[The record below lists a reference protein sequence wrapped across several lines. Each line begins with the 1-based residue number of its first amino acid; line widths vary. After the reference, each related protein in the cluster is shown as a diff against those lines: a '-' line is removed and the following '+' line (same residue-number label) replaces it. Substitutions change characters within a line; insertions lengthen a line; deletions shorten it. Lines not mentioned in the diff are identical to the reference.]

1 MKLNIFPGWW
11 QVVVAIV
18 VQAISSA
25 SIFLSYSVIAVQL
38 KETFNP
44 STMVLMLSVTLAII
58 SGGVLGPLV
67 GSAID
72 RLSIRRLMLTGSIL
86 VTCGFFLL
94 SITTAMWQVLAI
106 YMLVLAIGGSLIG
119 QISTTALL
127 ARWFTRRRGLAM
139 GIAVSGVAIGGII
152 IPPLLQFLIDTF
164 EWRMALRVFACIL
177 FSITAPS
184 ILLLVIDRPSD
195 RGLYPEGDKTPP
207 EIETTPANSSIKSII
222 RSAPFWVVCIAIGT
236 AFFGPFALISNMV
249 PYTINNGF
257 DARKGALLLSIYSG
271 ASFTGKLLYAA
282 VGDRIDNRVTF
293 VTILSILMVSML
305 LFIFGDSYANLVIA
319 CVLTG
324 ISSGAALPLRS
335 VFIANMYGSVS
346 LGRILGL
353 VGLVTMPF
361 TLIGPPLFGWSFD
374 VTGSYNTVLTG
385 YLVLLVCVTLLLL
398 RTPLKPAQQKEEKIQ
413 TS

>member
-25 SIFLSYSVIAVQL
+25 SIFLSYSIIAVPL

-44 STMVLMLSVTLAII
+44 STMVLMLSISVAII
-58 SGGVLGPLV
+58 TGGVLGPII

-72 RLSIRRLMLTGSIL
+72 RISIRKLMLTGSIL
-86 VTCGFFLL
+86 VSCGFFLL
-94 SITTAMWQVLAI
+94 SITSAMWQVLAI
-106 YMLVLAIGGSLIG
+106 YMLLAIGGTLIG
-119 QISTTALL
+119 QLSTSALL
-127 ARWFTRRRGLAM
+127 ARWFTRRRGLAI

-152 IPPLLQFLIDTF
+152 IPPILQFLIDTF
-164 EWRMALRVFACIL
+164 AWRLALRLFAGIL
-177 FSITAPS
+177 FLITAPC
-184 ILLLVIDRPSD
+184 ILLLVIDRPAD
-195 RGLYPEGDKTPP
+195 RGLFPDGDDTEPEVAEKTAD
-207 EIETTPANSSIKSII
+207 TSIKSIT

-249 PYTINNGF
+249 PFVISNGF
-257 DARKGALLLSIYSG
+257 DARMGALLLSIYSG
-271 ASFTGKLLYAA
+271 ASFTGKLIYAA
-282 VGDRIDNRVTF
+282 IGDHVDDRMAF
-293 VTILSILMVSML
+293 VTILLLLIVSMV

-319 CVLTG
+319 CVLSG

-353 VGLVTMPF
+353 VGLVSMPF
-361 TLIGPPLFGWSFD
+361 TLVGPPLFGWGYD
-374 VTGSYNTVLTG
+374 VTGSYNAVLSG

-398 RTPLKPAQQKEEKIQ
+398 RTPLKSRQ
-413 TS
+413 